1 MVKRFL
7 RKRVGINDLTTED
20 IPSEKNKIALCIPN
34 RGGTEVTLEWALYT
48 LKLLRLPVGSKI
60 LTQRGSP
67 IDVAR
72 NNLVKKAIEVGFD
85 YIGFLDIDV
94 ACEPDAFIKLLAH
107 NKPFVAGVY
116 RTKRNQLYK
125 GKMLWNAYAYVDD
138 PKGYFPIGEFDTDGL
153 NEVGIVAAG
162 LSLIEVGV
170 FEKIDYPWFEWDRKG
185 GHGYGEDFNFCI
197 KLKDA
202 GIPVLVDS
210 TIQAPHICGEMK
222 ILNDGSIELLR
233 V

>member
-1 MVKRFL
+1 MP
-7 RKRVGINDLTTED
+7 TTQKLLSED
-20 IPSEKNKIALCIPN
+20 NKIALCIPN

-48 LKLLRLPVGSKI
+48 LKLLRLPTGSKI

-72 NNLVKKAIEVGFD
+72 NNLVKKALEVGFD
-85 YIGFLDIDV
+85 YIGFLDLDV
-94 ACEPDAFIKLLAH
+94 ACEPDAFLKLLAH
-107 NKPFVAGVY
+107 NKPFVAGIY
-116 RTKRNQLYK
+116 RTKRNQRHE

-138 PKGYFPIGEFDTDGL
+138 HDGYFPIGEFDKDGL
-153 NEVGIVAAG
+153 NEIEVVAAG
-162 LSLIEVGV
+162 LSLIERSV
-170 FEKIDYPWFEWDRKG
+170 FEKIEYPWFEWDRKG
-185 GHGYGEDFNFCI
+185 GRGYGEDFNFCI

-210 TIQAPHICGEMK
+210 TIQAAHICGEMK
-222 ILNDGSIELLR
+222 ILNDGSIELLK